1 MLKLGSTDIAD
12 MKLGTT
18 QVLKA
23 YLGTTLVW
31 EKEEPGPDPIPVPS
45 PGPYLTTLTSVQE
58 GATVTMTWK
67 GGSVTGTGTVSAD
80 ITAGT
85 FVTYTVTLGDKT
97 ETNTVVVIRPTNILI
112 DLEVEKARLVVHSL
126 TRQEDGY
133 TFDRFYV
140 RVIYPGYDATFL
152 CERYEDKPIYFPN
165 GTNITFYLSDPM
177 FACARL
183 DRTSVSRNVSY
194 SVYQNGILTVNFTPT
209 DADIFVHDQLNNL
222 LPPITMDKVNGVAT
236 FYNCNFVSRES
247 TITVVAKKAG
257 YADKSVSYTPV
268 NRADKTVTINL

>member
-1 MLKLGSTDIAD
+1 MIKLGSTDIAD

-58 GATVTMTWK
+58 GAEVTLTWK

-80 ITAGT
+80 IIAGT

-112 DLEVEKARLVVHSL
+112 DLEVEKARLIVHSL
-126 TRQEDGY
+126 TRQDDGY
-133 TFDRFYV
+133 VFDRFYV
-140 RVIYPGYDATFL
+140 RVIYSGYDATFL

-183 DRTSVSRNVSY
+183 DRISATRNASY

-236 FYNCNFVSRES
+236 FYNCNFGSREA
-247 TITVVAKKAG
+247 TITVVAKKEG
-257 YADKSVSYTPV
+257 YADKSVSYTPA
-268 NRADKTVTINL
+268 NRTDKTVTINL